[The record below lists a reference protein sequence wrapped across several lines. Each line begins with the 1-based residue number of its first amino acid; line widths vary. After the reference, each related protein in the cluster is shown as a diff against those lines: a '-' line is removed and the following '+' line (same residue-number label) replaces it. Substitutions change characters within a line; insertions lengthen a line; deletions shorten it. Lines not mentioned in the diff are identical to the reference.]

1 MSAKIAERIMHAYP
15 VASQNANARAVF
27 EVCAATSHFDGGFLG
42 EACFRQAEVSH
53 SFDNV
58 KPAWEL
64 TG

>member
-1 MSAKIAERIMHAYP
+1 MHAYP